1 MMPMTRYRAASIHLG
16 ISLLVGAILFALFWF
31 VWYRAPL
38 FAAVGGI
45 EVFLLLLVV
54 DVVLG
59 PVMTLIVFNPAKKSL
74 KFDLSVIAIV
84 QLAALVY
91 GVSMLL
97 AARPVYLASI
107 GNQFDVVHANDVED
121 IDMNAA
127 GMTMRPMWG
136 PLWTGTRKP
145 TDAVGQ
151 ERLAFAMVDGGLAV
165 LPQYY
170 QPLENMRDEILRNA
184 QPIATL
190 KKFNPGEDS
199 AIDRWLEKH
208 GMKPDQVVF
217 QRLKAREKDMAV
229 ILDAKTAVVIGIAP
243 FTPNKWQAPYKQ

>member
-16 ISLLVGAILFALFWF
+16 ISLLVGAILFAIFWF

-45 EVFLLLLVV
+45 EIFLLLLVV

-97 AARPVYLASI
+97 AGRPVYLASI
-107 GNQFDVVHANDVED
+107 GSRFEVVHANDVED
-121 IDMNAA
+121 VDLNVAK
-127 GMTMRPMWG
+127 TTLPLWG
-136 PLWTGTRKP
+136 PIWTGTRKP
-145 TDAVGQ
+145 TDAIGQ

-170 QPLENMRDEILRNA
+170 QPLENMRDDILKNA
-184 QPIATL
+184 QSIVDL
-190 KKFNPGEDS
+190 KKLNPGREA
-199 AIDRWLEKH
+199 AIDSWIEKH
-208 GMKPDQVVF
+208 GMKPDEVRF
-217 QRLKAREKDMAV
+217 QALKARTEPMAV
-229 ILDAKTAVVIGIAP
+229 IVDAKTAKVIGIAP
-243 FTPNKWQAPYKQ
+243 FKPWP